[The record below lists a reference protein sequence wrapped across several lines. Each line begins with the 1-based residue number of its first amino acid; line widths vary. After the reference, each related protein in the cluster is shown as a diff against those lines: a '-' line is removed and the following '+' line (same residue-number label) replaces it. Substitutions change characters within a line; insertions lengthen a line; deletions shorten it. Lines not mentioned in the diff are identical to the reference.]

1 MQAEHSQALQAKCLE
16 LTPERLKQVPGLAD
30 AVDRLA
36 AAQAEERRAQLDLD
50 QAEAGVRHIL
60 TRQGELNAKAAALSR
75 EALATRAAALDG
87 LIEGHESSGTMAKLT
102 EVEGTLQFVMAA
114 LDVLGTRRI
123 QEAQARVRAAQANL
137 WEAEAGV
144 KRGNAEVRRVIM
156 AHYAAPMAAL
166 EGGTFA
172 FESPAIQTLQREEA
186 SLLYR
191 AQTLRAELQRIERT

>member
-1 MQAEHSQALQAKCLE
+1 MQAEHSQALQTKSLE

-30 AVDRLA
+30 AVARLA

-60 TRQGELNAKAAALSR
+60 ARQGELNAKAAALSR
-75 EALATRAAALDG
+75 ESLAMREAALDA
-87 LIEGHESSGTMAKLT
+87 LIEGHESSGTMTKLT

-123 QEAQARVRAAQANL
+123 QEAQVRVKAAQANL

-144 KRGNAEVRRVIM
+144 KCGNAEVRRVIM

-186 SLLYR
+186 SLLSR
-191 AQTLRAELQRIERT
+191 AQTLRAELMQTNRS